1 MILYVGRLHVITR
14 ERRKTAVA
22 TPAFVIGI
30 VLATS
35 GKILVV
41 AINKEIKEAV
51 ILLKD

>member
-1 MILYVGRLHVITR
+1 MT
-14 ERRKTAVA
+14 

-35 GKILVV
+35 DKILVV
-41 AINKEIKEAV
+41 TINKEIKEAV

>member
-1 MILYVGRLHVITR
+1 MT
-14 ERRKTAVA
+14 

-35 GKILVV
+35 EKILAVK
-41 AINKEIKEAV
+41 INKEIEEAV